1 MNKIALLPA
10 GKKYKK
16 NIKDAAS
23 EALGTQTSHEDRKAA
38 KTPWFCQEIKD
49 KCKKKRKA
57 YLNYRNVAAVAPQL
71 ARWTVKRYELG
82 SNTGPAK

>member
-23 EALGTQTSHEDRKAA
+23 EALETRTSYEDRKAA
-38 KTPWFCQEIKD
+38 KD
-49 KCKKKRKA
+49 
-57 YLNYRNVAAVAPQL
+57 
-71 ARWTVKRYELG
+71 LG
-82 SNTGPAK
+82 SVKKSKTNVRGKEKHILLIEYKEHQNYIKYIEVLEKKSQHV